1 MAQNYAL
8 KYSDKVDERF
18 TRESQA
24 MIATNK
30 DYDWNGVKSIKVY
43 QVDTVPLTDYD
54 RDGAN
59 NRYGLPSNL
68 GNTIETFTIRKDRSF
83 TFLIDKGDKL
93 QSMMIMDAGKSL
105 AREQREVI
113 IPEIDTYTFGTM
125 ADGARQASFE
135 DDGTTPKAVSHA
147 VVGAISSAT
156 AYAKFL
162 KASEVLGNA
171 NVPDSGRVAFCSYAF
186 ANLLMLDPAFI
197 KYSDKSQEMVIKGIL
212 GEVDGTKIVKVPASR
227 LPIGCSFLIA
237 HPMATVTVEQLNEY
251 KIHEDAPGYSGW
263 LVEGRMIYDSFV
275 LRGKQDALYVHFGT
289 GELGA
294 INARVGATATD
305 GADLNGKLIVEEAA
319 GRLGGGTLMIKAG
332 TTLPAYGDADTG
344 YTEVEAGDTV
354 SADSIL
360 AFVVDGKIVAATL
373 LDVA

>member
-1 MAQNYAL
+1 MAMNLAT
-8 KYSDKVDERF
+8 KYSNKVDERF
-18 TRESQA
+18 TRDSQA

-30 DYDWNGVKSIKVY
+30 DYDWNGVDTIKVY
-43 QVDTVPLTDYD
+43 QVDTVPLTDYN
-54 RDGAN
+54 REGAS
-59 NRYGLPSNL
+59 NRYGDPSNL
-68 GNTIETFTIRKDRSF
+68 GNTIQTFQIKNDKAF

-113 IPEIDTYTFGTM
+113 IPVVDTYTFGTM
-125 ADGARQASFE
+125 ADGA
-135 DDGTTPKAVSHA
+135 KAAGHA
-147 VVGAISSAT
+147 VTGAISSAT

-171 NVPDSGRVAFCSYAF
+171 NVPDAGRVAFCSYAF

-227 LPIGCSFLIA
+227 LPIGCSFIIA
-237 HPMATVTVEQLNEY
+237 HPMATVAVEQLNEY

-263 LVEGRMIYDSFV
+263 LVEGRIIFDSFV
-275 LRGKQDALYVHFGT
+275 LAGKQDALYVHFGT

-294 INARVGATATD
+294 INADVDDTD
-305 GADLNGKLIVEEAA
+305 KLVIGENA

-332 TTLPAYGDADTG
+332 STLPAYGDAATS
-344 YTEVEAGDTV
+344 YTEVAEGDAV
-354 SADSIL
+354 AADSIL
-360 AFVVDGKIVAATL
+360 ALVVDGKIIAATL
-373 LDVA
+373 LDV

>member
-30 DYDWNGVKSIKVY
+30 DYDWNGVDTIKVY
-43 QVDTVPLTDYD
+43 QVDVVPLTDYN
-54 RDGAN
+54 REGAS
-59 NRYGLPSNL
+59 NRYGDPSNL
-68 GNTIETFTIRKDRSF
+68 GNTIQTFKIKNDRSF

-93 QSMMIMDAGKSL
+93 QSQMVMDAGKSL

-125 ADGARQASFE
+125 ADGAAAAE
-135 DDGTTPKAVSHA
+135 HA

-171 NVPDSGRVAFCSYAF
+171 NVPDAGRVAFCSYAF

-197 KYSDKSQEMVIKGIL
+197 KYSDKSQDMVIKGIL

-227 LPIGCSFLIA
+227 LPIGCSFIIA
-237 HPMATVTVEQLNEY
+237 HPSATVTVEQLNEY

-275 LRGKQDALYVHFGT
+275 LAGKQDALYIHFGT
-289 GELGA
+289 GELGS
-294 INARVGATATD
+294 INARVGTSAD
-305 GADLNGKLIVEEAA
+305 GDLNGKLIVGEAA
-319 GRLGGGTLMIKAG
+319 GRFGGGTLKIKAG
-332 TTLPAYGDADTG
+332 STLPSYGDADTS
-344 YTEVEAGDTV
+344 YTEAEQGDTV
-354 SADSIL
+354 AADSIL
-360 AFVVDGKIVAATL
+360 ALSVDGKIVAAIL
-373 LDVA
+373 LDV